1 MPKALTVWITINCG
15 KLSSDQRT
23 GKGQFSFQSQRRAV
37 PKNVQTTIQLPL
49 FCMLVRLCSKSFK
62 LDFSSRWTENFK
74 IYKLG
79 LEDRGTRYQI
89 ANICW
94 ITEKD
99 NILKNLLL
107 LHWLHKSLWLCGS
120 QQTGKFWE
128 MGVPDH
134 LICLLRNL
142 YVGQEATVRTGHG
155 TNWLVPNLER
165 SMTRLYIVT
174 RLI

>member
-1 MPKALTVWITINCG
+1 MASGGDEIPAELFKILTDDALKCCTQHVRKSG
-15 KLSSDQRT
+15 KLISDQRT
-23 GKGQFSFQSQRRAV
+23 GKSQFSFQSQRRAV

-134 LICLLRNL
+134 N
-142 YVGQEATVRTGHG
+142 GW
-155 TNWLVPNLER
+155 WLQPWN
-165 SMTRLYIVT
+165 
-174 RLI
+174 

>member
-1 MPKALTVWITINCG
+1 MASEGDEIPAELFKILTDDALTCCTQHVRKSG

-62 LDFSSRWTENFK
+62 LDFSSRWTENFQ

-107 LHWLHKSLWLCGS
+107 LHWLHKKPLTLWITANWKILRDGSTRPQWMVTAAMKLKDAFSLEEKL
-120 QQTGKFWE
+120 Q
-128 MGVPDH
+128 
-134 LICLLRNL
+134 
-142 YVGQEATVRTGHG
+142 
-155 TNWLVPNLER
+155 
-165 SMTRLYIVT
+165 
-174 RLI
+174 

>member
-1 MPKALTVWITINCG
+1 MQIGSININMAGGGDEIPAELFKILKDDALKCCTQHVRKIG

-23 GKGQFSFQSQRRAV
+23 GKGQFSFQSQRRTV

-62 LDFSSRWTENFK
+62 LDFSSRWTEIFQ

-89 ANICW
+89 ANICR
-94 ITEKD
+94 IIEKETYKKICFID
-99 NILKNLLL
+99 CTNAFDSVDHSKLWKILK
-107 LHWLHKSLWLCGS
+107 
-120 QQTGKFWE
+120 E

-134 LICLLRNL
+134 
-142 YVGQEATVRTGHG
+142 HG
-155 TNWLVPNLER
+155 
-165 SMTRLYIVT
+165 
-174 RLI
+174 